1 MKEACKFQ
9 KKLVRMPDMTFD
21 AARQVGTGGGAEPEG
36 VIHTLTPEVCLN
48 AFSAWVSAAARR
60 FVLFLA

>member
-1 MKEACKFQ
+1 
-9 KKLVRMPDMTFD
+9 MPDMTFD